1 MSSNNT
7 KQVKGLQLF
16 FLNIRNW
23 LSQESKTKINY
34 PPDTEEI
41 NNIEKIFITK
51 EFRKSYPS
59 PKKIIEYTKRYEQT
73 GMIDKAIVV
82 KKDIVFGKEKYILTD
97 GYIRYL
103 ILKQNGIGEV
113 PVKFEK

>member
-1 MSSNNT
+1 MKVLEKFN
-7 KQVKGLQLF
+7 GLKLLF
-16 FLNIRNW
+16 IQDER
-23 LSQESKTKINY
+23 EKVNY

-59 PKKIIEYTKRYEQT
+59 PKKIIEYTSRFEQN

>member
-1 MSSNNT
+1 M
-7 KQVKGLQLF
+7 KVLEKFKGLKLLF
-16 FLNIRNW
+16 I
-23 LSQESKTKINY
+23 QDEKGKVNY

-97 GYIRYL
+97 GYIRFL
-103 ILKQNGIGEV
+103 ILKQNGITQV
-113 PVKFEK
+113 PVKFEKE